1 MQDGSKTYVLGTG
14 NAAAR
19 RLDIQNEM
27 LAIKSYDHLKKAGL
41 SKGQTVFD
49 IGCGSGAVTIYLA
62 KAVGKEG
69 RVYAVDV
76 SQKQIEYAKEKVKKE
91 GLDNVTFIND
101 DIAFASK
108 LPQNIADIVYIR
120 LVLMHMSNPVKA
132 IEQMKLILKSG
143 GVVVSQEFYGREAL
157 NTSSYNAINTYINTL
172 FQLREY
178 YGLDYNIGEKL
189 ELLFKNAGYNK
200 VHANHVRD
208 ILTSKES
215 KEIFLLSFAEWR
227 NKAIEAKILSLAETE
242 LLEKM
247 LKEIPE
253 TDEEAISSMACF
265 LVAQK

>member
-27 LAIKSYDHLKKAGL
+27 LAINSYDHLKKAGL

-49 IGCGSGAVTIYLA
+49 IGCGSGAVTIHLA
-62 KAVGKEG
+62 KEVGKEG
-69 RVYAVDV
+69 RVYAVDI
-76 SQKQIEYAKEKVKKE
+76 SQKQIEYAKEKVKRE
-91 GLDNVTFIND
+91 GLDNVIFIND

-108 LPQNIADIVYIR
+108 LPKNIADIIYVR

-132 IEQMKLILKSG
+132 IEQMKLILKPG
-143 GVVVSQEFYGREAL
+143 GVVVSQEFYGRKASS
-157 NTSSYNAINTYINTL
+157 TSSYNAINTYINTL
-172 FQLREY
+172 FKLREY

-189 ELLFKNAGYNK
+189 ELLFENAGYNK
-200 VHANHVRD
+200 INANHVQE
-208 ILTSKES
+208 ILTAKES
-215 KEIFLLSFAEWR
+215 KEIFLLSSAEWR
-227 NKAIEAKILSLAETE
+227 NKAIEAKILSLAEAE
-242 LLEKM
+242 LLDKM
-247 LKEIPE
+247 LIEIPE